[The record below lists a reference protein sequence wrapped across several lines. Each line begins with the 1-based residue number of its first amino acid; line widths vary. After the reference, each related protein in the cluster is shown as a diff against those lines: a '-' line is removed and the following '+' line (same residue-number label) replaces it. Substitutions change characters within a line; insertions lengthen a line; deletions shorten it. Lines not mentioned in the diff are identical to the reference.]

1 MIGYTAKLLGGLFW
15 QFADGCRAE
24 NGFCFWESSYHC

>member
-15 QFADGCRAE
+15 VFGYDCGVQ
-24 NGFCFWESSYHC
+24 NGFRFWEL

>member
-15 QFADGCRAE
+15 VFVYDCRA
-24 NGFCFWESSYHC
+24 